1 MASGGDAQ
9 LITGG
14 IITNREWANYQPD
27 SIHAYQHRGK
37 YIFFLEEGCNPQRR
51 CDI

>member
-14 IITNREWANYQPD
+14 IITNREWANYPPD
-27 SIHAYQHRGK
+27 SIHAYQHQRQTHL
-37 YIFFLEEGCNPQRR
+37 LEEGCK
-51 CDI
+51 IKAV